1 MRGDRLR
8 RPEAWALI
16 DRAAGPIAK
25 IQAALAETATELRR
39 IDQRLDEHL
48 AALPPSA
55 EYSDP
60 LLDWEVP
67 PTMEAEL
74 FTALEYIRYEL
85 LRPLVEIC
93 EKESRI
99 TLAMVEAEWVQR
111 QTPSAKAQPDAEDP
125 PQLPST
131 LPNS

>member
-1 MRGDRLR
+1 MSTTVA
-8 RPEAWALI
+8 EQT
-16 DRAAGPIAK
+16 GPIAK

-99 TLAMVEAEWVQR
+99 TLAMVEAEWAQR
-111 QTPSAKAQPDAEDP
+111 QKAVRERRSPLP
-125 PQLPST
+125 PGAPGEGKLPKA
-131 LPNS
+131 